1 MTRANFDQFTGAVQL
16 IGARWSGA
24 ILQALLAERRRYC
37 QIRSAVPG
45 VSDTMLAKR
54 LRELEEWGL
63 VERRVMQGHPIGTE
77 YRLTDMGR
85 ELQPV
90 LQAITTWS
98 NQWSPVIEQL
108 QSEKRGGRA
117 RRSFAVRSEARV
129 AQT

>member
-1 MTRANFDQFTGAVQL
+1 
-16 IGARWSGA
+16 
-24 ILQALLAERRRYC
+24 
-37 QIRSAVPG
+37 
-45 VSDTMLAKR
+45 MLAKR